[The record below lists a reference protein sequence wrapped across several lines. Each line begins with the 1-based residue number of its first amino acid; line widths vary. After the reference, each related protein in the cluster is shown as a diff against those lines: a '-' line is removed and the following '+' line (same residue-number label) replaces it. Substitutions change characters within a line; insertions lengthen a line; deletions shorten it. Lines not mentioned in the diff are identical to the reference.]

1 MCQGGKVVVAEET
14 RRPEPI
20 AEFIRA
26 LALEAGVTEDQIRE
40 IVSMIGFDRASI
52 LREAREIRQAKK

>member
-1 MCQGGKVVVAEET
+1 MAEET

-20 AEFIRA
+20 AEYIRA
-26 LALEAGVTEDQIRE
+26 LALEAGVTEDQIRD